1 MKRTLLVL
9 MMAAFAAMTV
19 VANGGNEKAD
29 TAAQKAKEP
38 LVWVW
43 YPNESTP
50 EFAESRAAVIEVASK
65 ALGREFKEQ
74 LTTDYAI
81 AIEALANENAALS
94 WFGGEGY
101 VQAHAKEP
109 AVLPLVTNS
118 GSSGT
123 LADAKYYSM
132 LGTLIEN
139 DSQYKI
145 GGKYSLDTLRQKR
158 FSFVSNSS
166 TSGFR
171 VPSSIIKKNFGVE
184 AEDLLEGG
192 KDMVFSEVMFGGS
205 HQGSFFNVLTG
216 KADIG
221 AFCNSCVGSYIE
233 WVKGNADDPVPGD
246 IIKVKAGAESPF
258 DQVPGR
264 EVVLVA
270 TVPVLN
276 APLVMN
282 TNILSD
288 EDVAKLLDAFTSDE
302 TAANEKIFAP
312 KGSAISGLFKQ
323 GQRFCAVTDEWYDP
337 IRALAGSN

>member
-1 MKRTLLVL
+1 MKKIAFMFLVVL
-9 MMAAFAAMTV
+9 MLPVMVFS
-19 VANGGNEKAD
+19 NGKTGGSEN
-29 TAAQKAKEP
+29 EP

-50 EFAESRAAVIEVASK
+50 EMAESRAAVIEVASN
-65 ALGREFKEQ
+65 ALGREITEQ

-81 AIEALANENAALS
+81 AIEALVNENAALS

-101 VQAHAKEP
+101 TQAHEKEP
-109 AVLPLVTNS
+109 AILPMVTNS
-118 GSSGT
+118 GKSGT
-123 LADAKYYSM
+123 LSDAKYYSM

-139 DSQYKI
+139 EEDYKI
-145 GGKYSLDTLRQKR
+145 AGEFNLDTLEQKR

-171 VPSSIIKKNFGVE
+171 VPSSVISKNFGVE
-184 AEDLLEGG
+184 SEDLLEGG
-192 KDMVFSEVMFGGS
+192 PDAVFSEVMFGGS

-221 AFCNSCVGSYIE
+221 AFCNSCVKDYIE
-233 WVKGNADDPVPGD
+233 WVKGDYDDPAPGD
-246 IIKVKAGAESPF
+246 IIRVIENADSPF
-258 DQVPGR
+258 DQVPGK

-282 TNILSD
+282 TNLLSS
-288 EDVAKLLDAFTSDE
+288 EDIKALQDAFTSDE
-302 TAANEKIFAP
+302 TAANPLIFAP
-312 KGSAISGLFKQ
+312 KDSEIKGMFRQ
-323 GQRFCAVTDEWYDP
+323 GQRFVVVEDEWYDP
-337 IRALAGSN
+337 IRVLSGLK